1 MATRIGRSL
10 LRISF
15 VALVGLVLVLLGDRR
30 VYASPIK
37 IASPIPDSTVANLVT
52 TSVRIKKT
60 VKKVAFLVDGNLM
73 ASSSSTSFTWNSMVV
88 ANGLHTISASAYS
101 ASNKLLHTVSER
113 VRVSNKHPT
122 PTPTA
127 TRTATPTP
135 TLTPTAT
142 PTATPGPA
150 VSIITPSSGQSIGG
164 STSVALTFSKPAS
177 TTDLT
182 SVWWTRLS
190 VDGATVVDGY
200 NNLPFV
206 TTTVANGSHLLR

>member
-1 MATRIGRSL
+1 MATRMALSL
-10 LRISF
+10 CRLTI
-15 VALVGLVLVLLGDRR
+15 VGLLGLVFLILSHGR
-30 VYASPIK
+30 VYAASPIK
-37 IASPIPDSTVANLVT
+37 IAAPIPDSTVANLVT

-142 PTATPGPA
+142 PTPAPGPV
-150 VSIITPSSGQSIGG
+150 VSFVSPVNGQTLSGSI
-164 STSVALTFSKPAS
+164 
-177 TTDLT
+177 
-182 SVWWTRLS
+182 
-190 VDGATVVDGY
+190 
-200 NNLPFV
+200 
-206 TTTVANGSHLLR
+206 